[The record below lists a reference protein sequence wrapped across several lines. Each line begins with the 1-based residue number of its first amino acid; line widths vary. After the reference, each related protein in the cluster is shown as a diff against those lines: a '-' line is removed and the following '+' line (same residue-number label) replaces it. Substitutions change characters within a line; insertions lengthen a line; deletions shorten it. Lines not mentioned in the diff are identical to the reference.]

1 MFQGRS
7 ALSLDA
13 KGRMTIPARL
23 RAAFAEDDGTF
34 VTLTRH
40 PDGCL
45 LMYQRA
51 VWVTKRQELANL
63 PMAARQWQRMF
74 LGNASEQEVDASGR
88 VLIPPELRDAVGL
101 GKDVV
106 LMGLGTKFEIWDAS
120 RLKARD
126 DELEGQDMP
135 DAIAG
140 FQM

>member
-23 RAAFAEDDGTF
+23 RTAFVEEDGMF

-45 LMYQRA
+45 LMYQRS
-51 VWVTKRQELANL
+51 VWVVRRQELANL

-74 LGNASEQEVDASGR
+74 LGNASEQEIDASGR
-88 VLIPPELRDAVGL
+88 VLIPPELREAVGL
-101 GKDVV
+101 DREVV
-106 LMGLGTKFEIWDAS
+106 LMGLGTRFEIWDAA
-120 RLKARD
+120 RLKHRD
-126 DELEGQDMP
+126 DALDGEAMP

-140 FQM
+140 FQL